1 MRPLDWP
8 ILADENIDRRL
19 VERLRRSGFDVSS
32 VVELGLCG
40 VSDTTVLAAAR
51 AEGRVGLTQDAD
63 FGTLVVRRGEP
74 FIGIIYVRPG
84 DLRPEVAGEML
95 GVLQRGEVDAVPPF
109 IVVLQRRGDT
119 TRVRIRGAS

>member
-1 MRPLDWP
+1 M
-8 ILADENIDRRL
+8 
-19 VERLRRSGFDVSS
+19 
-32 VVELGLCG
+32 
-40 VSDTTVLAAAR
+40 SDTTVLAAAR

-95 GVLQRGEVDAVPPF
+95 GVLQRGEVDTVPPF